1 MEAKGDEV
9 SEPDKELPRYPN
21 NAVHM
26 IRYVSSAH
34 LRLSQMADSK
44 ASLLMG
50 ATFVTFTITVGQSRG
65 AETPLP
71 LLILGT
77 AAFFSAICA
86 VLAVLPAAGRPKER
100 PMNLLFFGAFTELEE
115 EEYIDRLTAGMR
127 TDDGLYRSMAR
138 DIYQNGR
145 VLKDKKYR
153 LLGWAY
159 RIFLAGLVASAAAFV
174 WVYWVR

>member
-1 MEAKGDEV
+1 MT
-9 SEPDKELPRYPN
+9 EPERELPRYPN

-26 IRYVSSAH
+26 IRSVSSAH
-34 LRLSQMADSK
+34 QRLSQMADSK

-86 VLAVLPAAGRPKER
+86 VLAVLPATGRPKGA

-115 EEYIDRLTAGMR
+115 EEYIDRLTGEML
-127 TDDGLYRSMAR
+127 TDDGLYRLMAR
-138 DIYQNGR
+138 DIYQNGM
-145 VLKDKKYR
+145 VLKRKKYR

-159 RIFLAGLVASAAAFV
+159 RIFLAGLVASAGAFV